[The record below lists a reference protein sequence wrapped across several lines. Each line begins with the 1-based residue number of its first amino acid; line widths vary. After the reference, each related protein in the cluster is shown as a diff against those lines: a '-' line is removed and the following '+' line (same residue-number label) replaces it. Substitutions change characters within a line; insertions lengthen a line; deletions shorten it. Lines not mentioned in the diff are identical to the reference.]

1 MRLLTIPKSNMV
13 YVRRL
18 NEAFRKRGLQVDETP
33 FPYVRWPRN
42 LLRFLIELTREHG
55 ACQMHWSVFDSRA
68 VMRLFFRLGLPK
80 VWTVHNLVPHEPL
93 FKDDLAVSSLYL
105 RNVDVAVWH
114 SPRSIED
121 AKKAF
126 AARGL
131 PVEWSAEDVVIPL
144 MSFND
149 SFPDRVSGEE
159 ARRRLGLAES
169 EFVVGHFGPTALYK
183 GTDVFLELPPVAR
196 GEDLTFLIF
205 GACHDPRLAER
216 IKAAAR
222 ANPRL
227 KVHLDPIPDEEL
239 QYWFRACDLVVQP
252 YTDITTSGSI
262 MFPIAFS
269 KPVVASPLGNIPDV
283 IQPGKTGWLAATAPE
298 IYRSIQQ
305 AKASPEAAR
314 AMGRRAHAFVDETAG
329 LDRVAD
335 AYLQIYERLA
345 RR

>member
-1 MRLLTIPKSNMV
+1 MV

-18 NEAFRKRGLQVDETP
+18 NEALRKRGLEVDETP
-33 FPYVRWPRN
+33 FPYLRWPRN
-42 LLRFLIELTREHG
+42 LIRFLLKLTRAHD
-55 ACQMHWSVFDSRA
+55 ACQMHWSVFDSHA
-68 VMRLFFRLGLPK
+68 MMRLFFRLDLPK

-105 RNVDVAVWH
+105 RSVDVAVWH
-114 SPRSIED
+114 SHRSIAD
-121 AKKAF
+121 AKRTF
-126 AARGL
+126 AAREL
-131 PVEWSAEDVVIPL
+131 PTTWSAEDVVIPL

-149 SFPDRVSGEE
+149 SFPDQVSEAD
-159 ARRRLGLAES
+159 ARRRLGLGES
-169 EFVVGHFGPTALYK
+169 EFVVGHFGPTAQYK
-183 GTDVFLELPPVAR
+183 GTDTFLELPPMAR
-196 GEDLTFLIF
+196 GDDITFLIF
-205 GACHDPRLAER
+205 GACHDPSLAER
-216 IKAAAR
+216 IAAAAR

-227 KVHLDPIPDEEL
+227 KVHLTPIPDEEL

-298 IYRSIQQ
+298 LYRSILE
-305 AKASPEAAR
+305 ANSSPEAAL
-314 AMGRRAHAFVDETAG
+314 AMGRRAHEFVDETAG

-345 RR
+345 RP